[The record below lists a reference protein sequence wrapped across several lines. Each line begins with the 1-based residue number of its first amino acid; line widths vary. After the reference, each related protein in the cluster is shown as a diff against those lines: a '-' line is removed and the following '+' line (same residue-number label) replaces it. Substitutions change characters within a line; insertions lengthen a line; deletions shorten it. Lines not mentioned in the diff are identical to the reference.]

1 MDLQYFDLPL
11 LHSQSREGQA
21 FIRAL
26 DLTTNMAVFG
36 NKSVQRLIT
45 YQWKRWKV
53 YYYAEIVVP
62 YLVLMA
68 LYEYASHKIESF
80 WESKAQVFV
89 VLGAIFAL
97 SVYFLVQEVILLA
110 RSPRKHLSQ
119 LTSLFQ
125 AMPSILLI
133 TNSLVGLALHNHSG
147 DLAHELN
154 TVRVVR
160 AVTSMFVWFKFFLLL
175 RCMTLTAYLV
185 QMIIQVFADIKA
197 FLLILGITFI
207 AFADAF
213 YAISPAPN
221 EESAREE
228 GYLASL
234 KYTFVVTIGMAEGDI
249 LDDNPIAFW
258 CSSLQLCSI

>member
-1 MDLQYFDLPL
+1 MRVGKGKEDEYGVIELTSCTEKAEIKSKMFEEDGALIPMDLQYFDLPL

-26 DLTTNMAVFG
+26 DLTTDMAVFG

-80 WESKAQVFV
+80 WENKAQVFA

-110 RSPRKHLSQ
+110 RSPRKHLS
-119 LTSLFQ
+119 
-125 AMPSILLI
+125 
-133 TNSLVGLALHNHSG
+133 
-147 DLAHELN
+147 
-154 TVRVVR
+154 
-160 AVTSMFVWFKFFLLL
+160 
-175 RCMTLTAYLV
+175 
-185 QMIIQVFADIKA
+185 
-197 FLLILGITFI
+197 
-207 AFADAF
+207 
-213 YAISPAPN
+213 
-221 EESAREE
+221 
-228 GYLASL
+228 
-234 KYTFVVTIGMAEGDI
+234 
-249 LDDNPIAFW
+249 
-258 CSSLQLCSI
+258 